1 MANLFDLIDGMIK
14 EFYKINDDELDYI
27 CEYVTD
33 EELAAFMDALGKL
46 GQKPTITEI
55 KKGLAVRNKYRQ
67 LYNESQIQ
75 TNS

>member
-33 EELAAFMDALGKL
+33 EELKEFMDALGKL

-55 KKGLAVRNKYRQ
+55 KKGLTVRNKYKQ
-67 LYNESQIQ
+67 LYNESKVQ
-75 TNS
+75 TDS